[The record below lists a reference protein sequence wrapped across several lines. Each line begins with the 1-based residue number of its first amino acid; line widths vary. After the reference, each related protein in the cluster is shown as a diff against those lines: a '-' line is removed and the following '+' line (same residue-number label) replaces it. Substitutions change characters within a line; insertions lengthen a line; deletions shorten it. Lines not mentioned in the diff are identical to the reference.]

1 MNRKQREMNRAN
13 ARDLRN
19 RFGEKPVCPNCGRLG
34 RHFVLPFLGEPGLF
48 VCGAIAELEAEID
61 PSKDLH
67 A

>member
-13 ARDLRN
+13 ARDLRK
-19 RFGEKPVCPNCGRLG
+19 RFGKKPVCPNCGQHG
-34 RHFVLPFLGEPGLF
+34 SHFVPPFLGESGFF
-48 VCGAIAELEAEID
+48 VCGAIAELEAEIG